1 MKTLK
6 DKNIWII
13 GASTGIGAALAQ
25 KLSDGG
31 ATVILSARST
41 EDLEKTAKN
50 LKGESLIKDFDVT
63 NLNEFKNIA
72 LDLKKNLIRIDSVIL
87 LAGIY
92 NPELL
97 QNMDIKKAHAIT
109 NVNLN
114 GALNC
119 IHVMLPILKEQ
130 GYGQLCLTGSV
141 AGYRGLPKGQPYSA
155 TKAAIANLTESLRIE
170 EPELDIRLISPGFV
184 KTPMTDKNDF
194 EMPMVIEP
202 KEAAEA
208 ISKGILSNSFEIH
221 FPKKFTFI
229 MKFIR
234 IIPTALYFMIGKK
247 MMDEITK
254 KQDT

>member
-1 MKTLK
+1 MKTFK

-13 GASTGIGAALAQ
+13 GASTGIGAALARE
-25 KLSDGG
+25 LSDEG
-31 ATVILSARST
+31 ATIAISARSQK
-41 EDLEKTAKN
+41 DLEETAKT
-50 LKGESLIKDFDVT
+50 LKGRHYIAPFDVT
-63 NLNEFKNIA
+63 DLNDFKKTAENLRQK
-72 LDLKKNLIRIDSVIL
+72 LIRIDSVVL

-92 NPELL
+92 DPKLL
-97 QNMDIKKAHAIT
+97 KDMDIEKAHAIT
-109 NVNLN
+109 NVNFN

-119 IHVMLPILKEQ
+119 INVILPLLKYQ

-155 TKAAIANLTESLRIE
+155 TKAAITNLVESLRIE
-170 EPELDIRLISPGFV
+170 EPEVDVRLISPGFV

-202 KEAAEA
+202 EEAAQSIA
-208 ISKGILSNSFEIH
+208 KGMLSNSFEIH
-221 FPKKFTFI
+221 IPKKFTYI

-234 IIPTALYFMIGKK
+234 IIPNALYFTIGKK